1 MLIIIIYL
9 IFNRGL
15 VNRWINLLLNNR
27 FQTAIIS
34 LPLIN
39 KFNRQLSLIVDYFNR
54 GFEQP
59 GPDQQLYLLLPK

>member
-1 MLIIIIYL
+1 MLIIIYL

-27 FQTAIIS
+27 FQTAIS

-39 KFNRQLSLIVDYFNR
+39 KFSGQLSLIVDYFNR

-59 GPDQQLYLLLPK
+59 GPGQQLCLLLPK

>member
-1 MLIIIIYL
+1 MLIIIYL

-15 VNRWINLLLNNR
+15 VNQWINLLLNNR
-27 FQTAIIS
+27 FRTAIS

-59 GPDQQLYLLLPK
+59 GPGQQLYLLLPK